1 MEVVE
6 KTIDDIIPYEKN
18 PRHNDEAV
26 KYVANSIRQFGFKVP
41 LVIDKDNVVTC
52 GHTRLKAAK
61 LLGLTTVPCV
71 IADDLTPEQI
81 QAFRLA
87 DNKVS
92 EKATWDDDLLGEEL
106 RQLDGLDFSM
116 EDFGFDLDGLDPL
129 GDDDGEQPEK
139 GNERQRTM
147 DAYNLD
153 DYDPGRTAG
162 FYQMPLLRKC
172 TEVPAELVGFNYML
186 TTAPRPGLGI
196 HFYVDDYQ
204 FERVWNDPG
213 QYCERLAAF
222 DFVLTPDFSLYLDM
236 PMAMKVWNTYRSRLI
251 GQILQDM
258 GVNVIPTLSW
268 AEDGTFQFCFDGI
281 EPGGVVSVST
291 IGVKRDEAATG
302 IWKVG
307 MDEALKRLTPST
319 VLVYGG
325 DIGYPFPCQAIY
337 FDNAVTEAAQAGRH
351 FHSAMRQSACND
363 IAVQIF
369 PPGLMW
375 RQKQRTSRAL

>member
-1 MEVVE
+1 MDVVE
-6 KTIDDIIPYEKN
+6 KPINDIIPYEKN

-52 GHTRLKAAK
+52 GHTRLKVAK

-116 EDFGFDLDGLDPL
+116 ENFGFDLDGLDPL
-129 GDDDGEQPEK
+129 GNDDEEQPEK

-172 TEVPAELVGFNYML
+172 TEVPAELIGFNYML
-186 TTAPRPGLGI
+186 TTDPRPGLGI

-213 QYCERLAAF
+213 TYCEKLAAF

-236 PMAMKVWNTYRSRLI
+236 PMAMKVWNVYRSRLI

-268 AEDGTFQFCFDGI
+268 AEDATFQFCFDGI
-281 EPGGVVSVST
+281 EPGGTVSVST
-291 IGVKRDEAATG
+291 IGVKRDEAAAE
-302 IWKVG
+302 IWEVG
-307 MDEALKRLTPST
+307 MDEAMKRLTPST

-337 FDNAVTEAAQAGRH
+337 FDNAVTENMKRGGQNGRQH
-351 FHSAMRQSACND
+351 
-363 IAVQIF
+363 V
-369 PPGLMW
+369 
-375 RQKQRTSRAL
+375 